1 MHMVKVPTARGDEID
16 SSQLGFTLMVENL
29 FNINTEVNL
38 NWPDTLGD
46 PDKRVDDVVAALEI
60 ARAHGVD
67 TLVDRTIPGLGR
79 NMGLIQQTAA
89 RTKVNII
96 VTTGFYT
103 WRDLPLMFEFREE
116 MKPSLEDKRSFEY
129 FFERDIEEGIG
140 NSGVRA
146 AILKVATDKHG
157 VTDGV
162 RVLLKATARVHRKT
176 GAPIGTHTDGART
189 ALLQMDEF
197 QREGVDL
204 SRVYFGHICR
214 TPGDGLEEIQHLIDA
229 GATVSFDMLALADV
243 LGNRESRIARVVE
256 LCRRGYAG
264 QILLSHDNQGFT
276 DLTPE
281 IDQKRTKAPFP
292 LWCEV
297 SQSFLPILREHGVT
311 EEQINQMM
319 IGNPRRIFE
328 SRALGGY

>member
-1 MHMVKVPTARGDEID
+1 MVEVPTARGNVID
-16 SSQLGFTLMVENL
+16 SEKLGFTLMVENL
-29 FNINTEVNL
+29 FNLNTEVNL
-38 NWPDTLGD
+38 NWPETLGD
-46 PDKRVDDVVAALEI
+46 PDKRVDDVVAALEN

-67 TLVDRTIPGLGR
+67 TIVDRTIPGIGR
-79 NMGLIQQTAA
+79 NMRLLKQTAA

-96 VTTGFYT
+96 ATTGFYT

-116 MKPSLEDKRSFEY
+116 MKPFLEDKRSFEY
-129 FFERDIEEGIG
+129 FFEKDIEEGIG

-162 RVLLKATARVHRKT
+162 KILLQATARVHRKT

-189 ALLQMDEF
+189 ALLQMEEF

-214 TPGDGLEEIQHLIDA
+214 TPGDDLDEILQLIDA
-229 GATVSFDMLALADV
+229 GATVGFDMLAMADV
-243 LGNRESRIARVVE
+243 FGNRESRLARVVE
-256 LCRRGYAG
+256 LCRRGHAG

-281 IDQKRTKAPFP
+281 IDQKRVKAPYP
-292 LWCEV
+292 LWCEL
-297 SQSFLPILREHGVT
+297 SESFLPLLREHGVT
-311 EEQINQMM
+311 EEQIQQMM